1 MRIVSFILGWGMI
14 SNLSFAQN
22 MDKTRPNII
31 FIITDDQDAATL
43 DVYGDKACDTPNL
56 DKLASEGITFTSA
69 HHMGSYRGAVCTP
82 SRCMLMTGR
91 NLWET
96 QGFNVKNPLN
106 DYVHQPEENYAEL
119 TSSDPSFYSMPAL
132 FKRAG
137 YYTFRTCKRGNSYE
151 GANMLFDERYDKTCR
166 DATDDDGSKWHADKA
181 IEYFQRRIDQP
192 TDQPFLVYLGFSHPH
207 DVRHGKPELLKK
219 YGAIDPGP
227 PPEVNEMSP
236 RLPVNYLPGHPFSQG
251 HPDVRDENLV
261 PGVFKRRDEA
271 TIRNEKGK
279 EFACI
284 ENIDVQVGRVLKK
297 LEETGELDNTY
308 IFFTADHGIAVGK
321 HGLVGKQNL
330 YEHSWRVPFVVV
342 GPEIKK
348 GSKVRGNIY
357 LLDVLPTL
365 CDLAGIEIPS
375 VVDGKSF
382 RPVLQGQTETVR
394 EVLYGAYCGGTK
406 PGIRCVKKGDWKLI
420 KYDVM
425 DGKVRETQLFNLRE
439 NPNELMTE
447 HHDPKVV
454 RLTGNKPKKKQV
466 DLAENPKYASKRKEM
481 ETLLLEEMRKVNDPY
496 RFWGQEE

>member
-1 MRIVSFILGWGMI
+1 M
-14 SNLSFAQN
+14 A
-22 MDKTRPNII
+22 PN
-31 FIITDDQDAATL
+31 
-43 DVYGDKACDTPNL
+43 
-56 DKLASEGITFTSA
+56 
-69 HHMGSYRGAVCTP
+69 
-82 SRCMLMTGR
+82 
-91 NLWET
+91 
-96 QGFNVKNPLN
+96 
-106 DYVHQPEENYAEL
+106 
-119 TSSDPSFYSMPAL
+119 
-132 FKRAG
+132 
-137 YYTFRTCKRGNSYE
+137 
-151 GANMLFDERYDKTCR
+151 
-166 DATDDDGSKWHADKA
+166 
-181 IEYFQRRIDQP
+181 
-192 TDQPFLVYLGFSHPH
+192 
-207 DVRHGKPELLKK
+207 
-219 YGAIDPGP
+219 
-227 PPEVNEMSP
+227 
-236 RLPVNYLPGHPFSQG
+236 LPVNYLPEHPFPHG
-251 HPDVRDENLV
+251 NPDIRDENLV

-330 YEHSWRVPFVVV
+330 YEHSWRVPFIVA

-382 RPVLQGQTETVR
+382 SPVLQGQTEIVR

-439 NPNELMTE
+439 NPNELITE

-454 RLTGNKPKKKQV
+454 GLTGNKPKKKQV

-481 ETLLLEEMRKVNDPY
+481 ETLLLQEMRKVNDPY
-496 RFWGQEE
+496 RFWDQEE